1 MRRSIATLCMSGT
14 LRDKLEAAAAARFD
28 AVELCEPDFINFR
41 GTPREVRSIA
51 DDLGIGIDLYRP
63 FRDASVGIDA
73 ALPGAL
79 DRAERKFDLLAELG
93 AAMLALP
100 SATLSAV
107 ANDAGRATEQ
117 LQTLA
122 EKAARRNLRVA
133 VEPSPN
139 GQALSGVGDV
149 WALVQRAKHPHLGLL
164 LDSYQVLS
172 TGEDL
177 GETRNYP
184 GNRIFFVRVGD
195 ARRPGWD
202 GVRGGFHRNF
212 PGQGDLDLV
221 GFLEQ
226 VLLTGYA
233 GTLSLASFNDLL
245 RATPS
250 RRTGI
255 DGMRALLFLE
265 SQVRGRLQQASTKGD
280 GDQAADRILD
290 AVSLFDPPKPARFGG
305 VAFIEFGVHDDEAVR
320 LGSLFEQLGF
330 TRFGR
335 HRSKAVTLYRQGDI
349 RFAVNAETSSDA
361 RGRFTQEPACVCS
374 LGLRTEH
381 PARAA
386 SRAVALLSARQDTPR
401 GAQEIELPTIIAPGG
416 TMIQFV
422 QQDQSVEA
430 DFVEQRAGSNPAGG
444 LDVIDHVAMSL
455 TLEQV
460 DTWILFTRAVL
471 ALTAGDSVNVAQ
483 PVGVMRG
490 VGVANDTRSVRM
502 LLNVSVVPSSEP
514 GRRSEAA
521 RNGPVINSIALACP
535 DIFATVERLRRN
547 GVSFVPISGNYY
559 DDLTASEVLD
569 QATVERMRA
578 QDIVFAGSG
587 TGTYYQAYTKPFE
600 GRFDFQ
606 IVQRT
611 GYDGY
616 GAVNEPL
623 RAASLEQLRQV
634 EQWLHAWL

>member
-1 MRRSIATLCMSGT
+1 
-14 LRDKLEAAAAARFD
+14 
-28 AVELCEPDFINFR
+28 
-41 GTPREVRSIA
+41 
-51 DDLGIGIDLYRP
+51 
-63 FRDASVGIDA
+63 
-73 ALPGAL
+73 
-79 DRAERKFDLLAELG
+79 
-93 AAMLALP
+93 MLALP
-100 SATLSAV
+100 SATLSAA

-117 LQTLA
+117 LQTVA

-133 VEPSPN
+133 VEASPN
-139 GQALSGVGDV
+139 GQALRGVGDV

-177 GETRNYP
+177 GEIRDNP

-226 VLLTGYA
+226 VLFTGYA
-233 GTLSLASFNDLL
+233 GTLSLASFDDVL

-265 SQVRGRLQQASTKGD
+265 SQVRGRLQQATTKGD

-290 AVSLFDPPKPARFGG
+290 AVSLFDPPKPSRLGG

-320 LGSLFEQLGF
+320 LGSLLEQLGF

-349 RFAVNAETSSDA
+349 RFAVNAEPAADA

-374 LGLRTEH
+374 LGLLTEH

-401 GAQEIELPTIIAPGG
+401 GAQEIELPTIVAPGG

-422 QQDQSVEA
+422 QHDQPVEA
-430 DFVEQRAGSNPAGG
+430 DFVEQRRARTRPA
-444 LDVIDHVAMSL
+444 DSTSSIMS
-455 TLEQV
+455 
-460 DTWILFTRAVL
+460 
-471 ALTAGDSVNVAQ
+471 
-483 PVGVMRG
+483 
-490 VGVANDTRSVRM
+490 
-502 LLNVSVVPSSEP
+502 
-514 GRRSEAA
+514 
-521 RNGPVINSIALACP
+521 
-535 DIFATVERLRRN
+535 
-547 GVSFVPISGNYY
+547 
-559 DDLTASEVLD
+559 
-569 QATVERMRA
+569 
-578 QDIVFAGSG
+578 
-587 TGTYYQAYTKPFE
+587 
-600 GRFDFQ
+600 
-606 IVQRT
+606 
-611 GYDGY
+611 
-616 GAVNEPL
+616 
-623 RAASLEQLRQV
+623 
-634 EQWLHAWL
+634 QWA

>member
-28 AVELCEPDFINFR
+28 AVELCEPDFIGFR

-63 FRDASVGIDA
+63 LRDANDGIDG
-73 ALPGAL
+73 ALPRAV
-79 DRAERKFDLLAELG
+79 DRAERKFDLMAELG
-93 AAMLALP
+93 DPMLALP
-100 SATLSAV
+100 LATLSA

-117 LQTLA
+117 LQTVA
-122 EKAARRNLRVA
+122 ERAARRNLRVA
-133 VEPSPN
+133 VEASPN
-139 GQALSGVGDV
+139 GQALLGVGNL

-172 TGEDL
+172 TGEEL
-177 GETRNYP
+177 GEIRDNP

-226 VLLTGYA
+226 VLSTGYA
-233 GTLSLASFNDLL
+233 GTLSLASFDDVL

-265 SQVRGRLQQASTKGD
+265 SQVRGRLLQARTKAD

-290 AVSLFDPPKPARFGG
+290 AVSLFDPPKPSGFGG

-349 RFAVNAETSSDA
+349 RFAVNAEPAADA
-361 RGRFTQEPACVCS
+361 RGRFTQEPACICS
-374 LGLRTEH
+374 LGLLTEH

-386 SRAVALLSARQDTPR
+386 SRARALLSARQDTPR

-422 QQDQSVEA
+422 QQDQPVEA
-430 DFVEQRAGSNPAGG
+430 DFVEQREGSNSAGG
-444 LDVIDHVAMSL
+444 LDVIDHVALGL

-460 DTWILFTRAVL
+460 DTWILFTRAVMG
-471 ALTAGDSVNVAQ
+471 LTAGDSADVAE
-483 PVGVMRG
+483 PSGVMRG

-502 LLNVSVVPSSEP
+502 LLNVSVVPSALPS
-514 GRRSEAA
+514 RHSEAA
-521 RNGPVINSIALACP
+521 RNGAVIDSVALACH
-535 DIFATVERLRRN
+535 DIFATVERLRGN

-559 DDLTASEVLD
+559 DDLTAREVLD
-569 QATVERMRA
+569 DATIERMRG
-578 QDIVFAGSG
+578 QDIVCARSG
-587 TGTYYQAYTKPFE
+587 AGTYYQAYTKPFE
-600 GRFDFQ
+600 GRFYFQ

-611 GYDGY
+611 ASDGY
-616 GAVNEPL
+616 GEMNEPL

-634 EQWLHAWL
+634 EEWLQPWL

>member
-1 MRRSIATLCMSGT
+1 M
-14 LRDKLEAAAAARFD
+14 
-28 AVELCEPDFINFR
+28 
-41 GTPREVRSIA
+41 
-51 DDLGIGIDLYRP
+51 
-63 FRDASVGIDA
+63 
-73 ALPGAL
+73 
-79 DRAERKFDLLAELG
+79 
-93 AAMLALP
+93 
-100 SATLSAV
+100 
-107 ANDAGRATEQ
+107 
-117 LQTLA
+117 
-122 EKAARRNLRVA
+122 
-133 VEPSPN
+133 
-139 GQALSGVGDV
+139 GDV

-177 GETRNYP
+177 GEIRNNP

-226 VLLTGYA
+226 VLFTGYA

-349 RFAVNAETSSDA
+349 RFAVNAEPAADA

-401 GAQEIELPTIIAPGG
+401 GAQEIELPTIVAPGG

-422 QQDQSVEA
+422 QQDQPVEA

-444 LDVIDHVAMSL
+444 LDVIDHVAMGL

-471 ALTAGDSVNVAQ
+471 ALTASDSVDVAQ
-483 PVGVMRG
+483 PFGVMRG

-502 LLNVSVVPSSEP
+502 LLNVSVVPSAAP

-521 RNGPVINSIALACP
+521 RNGAVINSIALACP
-535 DIFATVERLRRN
+535 DIFATVERLRAQRR
-547 GVSFVPISGNYY
+547 VV
-559 DDLTASEVLD
+559 
-569 QATVERMRA
+569 RA
-578 QDIVFAGSG
+578 HFRQL
-587 TGTYYQAYTKPFE
+587 
-600 GRFDFQ
+600 
-606 IVQRT
+606 
-611 GYDGY
+611 
-616 GAVNEPL
+616 L
-623 RAASLEQLRQV
+623 R
-634 EQWLHAWL
+634 